1 MPKHLKKCAWRP
13 NFSNFGSEITKIS
26 MSKLTFAVQLDVP
39 FTVLHTIPKGNDR
52 FTGRVSRHY
61 TDKIKRFDTNTYMI
75 LEDFIVK
82 NISSASQDTP
92 CALIIFLN

>member
-1 MPKHLKKCAWRP
+1 M
-13 NFSNFGSEITKIS
+13 NQGSKNQKVI
-26 MSKLTFAVQLDVP
+26 
-39 FTVLHTIPKGNDR
+39 LHTIPKGNDR

-61 TDKIKRFDTNTYMI
+61 TEKIQRFDSNTHMI

-92 CALIIFLN
+92 CALIIFFKLMIDTRLKVETSLGHVCKSIR